1 MAPGRDPCLTSTTEH
16 RVEAGSEQAKNGEH
30 RQAGWKNAPRVG
42 EEPRESHC
50 STAPATHV

>member
-1 MAPGRDPCLTSTTEH
+1 MAPGRDPCLTSTTECT
-16 RVEAGSEQAKNGEH
+16 VEAGSEQAKKNTD
-30 RQAGWKNAPRVG
+30 RQAGKMLPGEA